1 MNVIQLTK
9 KIPHFHFKEIA
20 ARMSNVEMKLG
31 CQTRFSLGQVDVLQI
46 VYLHEILLQG
56 KDLEDLKRLISDNF
70 NFVIIHSSLLDKLI
84 SVKSVRNFIHFKPI
98 F

>member
-56 KDLEDLKRLISDNF
+56 KDHTVWQALLGFKKITVVETLSILKFRLNPTEICKN
-70 NFVIIHSSLLDKLI
+70 
-84 SVKSVRNFIHFKPI
+84 
-98 F
+98 